1 MTNISGNRYYIF
13 FLKKKISFQ
22 ALNGLNKVILIKEIL
37 INDNPKNIESL
48 IEDFLEKNIF
58 EIEKDLKDFI
68 KEIIII
74 FESDLFFNVGSS
86 IKHNFQKIKIELNN
100 LNDTLF
106 DIRNQFKKCS
116 PENEIIH
123 MTINKYIL
131 DGINYEILPKDINS
145 QNLSIQVNFI
155 CLKDQIVKDFKKIFY
170 KYQISVNRI
179 LSYQYL
185 EGLRNQNNNIFE
197 LADSSINGLGKNEV
211 SLVVKTTK
219 NLGFFEK
226 FFNLFS

>member
-74 FESDLFFNVGSS
+74 FESDLFFNVG
-86 IKHNFQKIKIELNN
+86 
-100 LNDTLF
+100 
-106 DIRNQFKKCS
+106 
-116 PENEIIH
+116 
-123 MTINKYIL
+123 
-131 DGINYEILPKDINS
+131 
-145 QNLSIQVNFI
+145 
-155 CLKDQIVKDFKKIFY
+155 
-170 KYQISVNRI
+170 
-179 LSYQYL
+179 
-185 EGLRNQNNNIFE
+185 
-197 LADSSINGLGKNEV
+197 
-211 SLVVKTTK
+211 
-219 NLGFFEK
+219 
-226 FFNLFS
+226 